1 MKRILI
7 TATVCVVLICAL
19 AGSALAQK
27 VMIGPRLTG
36 NLNIYNSKGLT
47 GTWNGIG
54 IGIGGH
60 VDVQFGKVIGL
71 ITNLTVFDMKNFSN
85 STTNGNQTTETSL
98 TLSYLTID
106 PLFKTE
112 FSGFYMVAGPSLG
125 IKLNSSGEQTTT
137 VTGVAPNVRA
147 LSPETKSLR
156 FDIAVGTG
164 YTFPLSPDMGL
175 GTEFMAHIPISD
187 TYNFP
192 GQSNSI
198 FSLKLGAALKFK
210 L

>member
-1 MKRILI
+1 MKKPLF
-7 TATVCVVLICAL
+7 AL
-19 AGSALAQK
+19 AVCLLLFVALTSTGYAQK
-27 VMIGPRLTG
+27 VMIGPRVTG
-36 NLNIYNSKGLT
+36 NLNIYNAKGLT

-54 IGIGGH
+54 VGIGGH
-60 VDVQFGKVIGL
+60 VDVSFSQHIGL
-71 ITNLTVFDMKNFSN
+71 IANLTAFDMRNFSN
-85 STTNGNQTTETSL
+85 STTQGNTTTETSL
-98 TLSYLTID
+98 SLAYLSID

-125 IKLNSSGEQTTT
+125 IKLNSSGEQTQT
-137 VTGVAPNVRA
+137 VTGVAPQVRSI
-147 LSPETKSLR
+147 SPETKSLR

-164 YTFPLSPDMGL
+164 YTFNLSPAMGL

-198 FSLKLGAALKFK
+198 FTLKLGAALKFK